1 MVLKDEATNFNNV
14 NANTNNF
21 KAFKYKAK
29 LLQNIVAS
37 PTPNQ
42 ANGILKVQQ
51 LPPCHET
58 SE

>member
-1 MVLKDEATNFNNV
+1 MVLKDEATNFNNG

-21 KAFKYKAK
+21 KYKTK
-29 LLQNIVAS
+29 LLENIVAS

-42 ANGILKVQQ
+42 ANGILKVKQ
-51 LPPCHET
+51 LPPCHER